1 MSVDQAVPQEQ
12 GASVEAETRRRTDR
26 IVLFCFVL
34 LIVTV
39 GVPQYLTGFFSSI
52 EGTVTSKGMIV
63 NLPLG
68 FARIELG
75 NVWIEDRFF
84 YPRRTTVIK
93 SVYDKLKPGQKFK
106 KEAWSFRYT
115 IDAETVSGVDRR
127 TMALGVVVWFAGVLL
142 AYRFIL
148 YPLRSGLPPPA

>member
-1 MSVDQAVPQEQ
+1 MSADLAASQERGTALSA
-12 GASVEAETRRRTDR
+12 GARLRIDR
-26 IVLFCFVL
+26 IVLFSFVL

-39 GVPQYLTGFFSSI
+39 GVPQHLTGFFSSI
-52 EGTVTSKGMIV
+52 EGTVTSKGTIV

-75 NVWIEDRFF
+75 NAWIEDRFF

-93 SVYDKLKPGQKFK
+93 PVYDKLKPGQKFK

-148 YPLRSGLPPPA
+148 YPLRGGIPPPA

>member
-1 MSVDQAVPQEQ
+1 MSADQAVSQEQ
-12 GASVEAETRRRTDR
+12 GTLVSAEARLRIDR
-26 IVLFCFVL
+26 IVLFSFVL
-34 LIVTV
+34 LLVTV
-39 GVPQYLTGFFSSI
+39 GVPQHLTGFFSSI

-75 NVWIEDRFF
+75 NAWIEDRFF

-127 TMALGVVVWFAGVLL
+127 AAVLGVIVWSVGVFL

-148 YPLRSGLPPPA
+148 HPLRGGLPRPA